1 MADSVIDGSHFLID
15 CLLTVSSHGE
25 RGDFF
30 VLFYKDTDPIH
41 EASTLMPNP
50 LLKAKGSPPITIT
63 LEVRI
68 STFAFG
74 GSQTFSP

>member
-1 MADSVIDGSHFLID
+1 MSSEGLVHNGH
-15 CLLTVSSHGE
+15 LLAVSSHGRSTE
-25 RGDFF
+25 RALWR
-30 VLFYKDTDPIH
+30 LFYKDTDPIH